1 MSDEPTSPHIK
12 HIIES
17 SEIQDEG
24 VVNAADPCLEKR
36 LVRKLDMT
44 IMPLTCALY
53 LLAYLDRSN
62 LGNAR
67 LQGLPEDVLGGDP
80 TGARFDWVSSMFYLS
95 YIIMQLPAVVTSK
108 LFRPRIWIGIAT
120 IGWGL
125 ASTLQAVA
133 FNFQGLLAARFF
145 IGVFEAGFGPM
156 IPLYFTF
163 FYTRN
168 EIGVRLAVW
177 FGFAAVAGAF
187 GGLIA
192 YGVQHIHSPIAN
204 WRILFLVEGLPTIAL
219 GIFTLFALP
228 DRPDT
233 TKWLYGAQKDLAIER
248 MSRGGMREEAGT
260 VNKSHVFAALKDW
273 RVYAGGVIYFGVNIA
288 LASISVFLPTI
299 IKSFGYTNANAQL
312 LTVPP
317 YAVAAIFMISVSY
330 ISDRI
335 QSRGIFMSASSG
347 LGGIGYL
354 LLLVIPPNQGARY
367 FAIFLCCAG
376 TYTTI
381 GLALSWFAHNL
392 GSESK
397 KAAGIPL
404 LMIIGQCGSVLGTHV
419 YPTSEGPRYAKGL
432 ALCCGFELL
441 GALTCLVLTIS
452 FRRENAR
459 RDRIYG
465 RPEEGKIVD
474 TRALADE
481 SPEFR
486 YVP

>member
-1 MSDEPTSPHIK
+1 
-12 HIIES
+12 
-17 SEIQDEG
+17 
-24 VVNAADPCLEKR
+24 
-36 LVRKLDMT
+36 
-44 IMPLTCALY
+44 
-53 LLAYLDRSN
+53 
-62 LGNAR
+62 
-67 LQGLPEDVLGGDP
+67 
-80 TGARFDWVSSMFYLS
+80 
-95 YIIMQLPAVVTSK
+95 MQLPAVVTSK

-145 IGVFEAGFGPM
+145 LGVFEAGFGPM
-156 IPLYFTF
+156 IPLYYTF

-192 YGVQHIHSPIAN
+192 YGVQHIHSSIAN
-204 WRILFLVEGLPTIAL
+204 WRILFLIEGLPTIAL

-233 TKWLYGAQKDLAIER
+233 TKWLHGAQKDLAIER
-248 MSRGGMREEAGT
+248 MSRGGMKEEAGT
-260 VNKSHVFAALKDW
+260 VNRSHVFAALKDW
-273 RVYAGGVIYFGVNIA
+273 RVYAGGIVYFGVNIA

-335 QSRGIFMSASSG
+335 QSRGLFMSAASG
-347 LGGIGYL
+347 VGGLGYL
-354 LLLVIPPNQGARY
+354 LLLVIPSNQGARY

-381 GLALSWFAHNL
+381 GLSLSWFAHNL

-404 LMIIGQCGSVLGTHV
+404 LMMIGQCGSVLGTHA
-419 YPTSEGPRYAKGL
+419 YPASEGPRYTKGL
-432 ALCCGFELL
+432 A
-441 GALTCLVLTIS
+441 
-452 FRRENAR
+452 
-459 RDRIYG
+459 
-465 RPEEGKIVD
+465 
-474 TRALADE
+474 RA
-481 SPEFR
+481 
-486 YVP
+486 